1 MYDIVIRIPE
11 NEPVTGQLGNGIYIV
26 GSGADSHI
34 QLDAGGISP
43 RHCQLTVEDG
53 GIKVMDLG
61 SNTGTYLDG
70 ERLGVGAKEVLPGD
84 EIRIGGIVIEFP
96 MKDPEPID
104 ARPLVNAEPE
114 PPKGETPPPTVSA
127 YIPSSSSDTVAT
139 MLPAVNVVKMCSST
153 KPAFFKV
160 SIVLS
165 LG

>member
-1 MYDIVIRIPE
+1 MYDIVIRVPE

-34 QLDAGGISP
+34 QLDADGISP

-114 PPKGETPPPTVSA
+114 PPKGE
-127 YIPSSSSDTVAT
+127 
-139 MLPAVNVVKMCSST
+139 
-153 KPAFFKV
+153 
-160 SIVLS
+160 
-165 LG
+165 